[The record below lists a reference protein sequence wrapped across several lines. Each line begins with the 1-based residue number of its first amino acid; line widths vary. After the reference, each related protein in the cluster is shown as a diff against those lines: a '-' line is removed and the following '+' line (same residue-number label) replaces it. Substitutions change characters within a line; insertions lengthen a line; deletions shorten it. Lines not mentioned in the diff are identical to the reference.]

1 MKFGQFE
8 GFGNATG
15 MGNRPAIIVIDFMDG
30 FTDPQSPLG
39 ADFDN
44 EVKATKELLDAA
56 RKSGVPIIF
65 TTVIYEEH
73 FQDGAYFVKKIPALK
88 ILKEDS
94 DWVKIDSRLER
105 SQTKEPLIVKKFASA
120 FFGTN
125 LSSLLS
131 YHRVDTAILT
141 GCTTSGCVRA
151 TAVDALQHGYRVVIP
166 EECVGDRSQK
176 AHEANLYDI
185 QTKYGDVVQLE
196 DLKKYFLNM
205 KGDKR
210 YV

>member
-1 MKFGQFE
+1 MKFDQFE
-8 GFGNATG
+8 GFGNYTG
-15 MGNRPAIIVIDFMDG
+15 LGSSPAIIVIDFMNG
-30 FTDPQSPLG
+30 FTDPRSPLG
-39 ADFDN
+39 ADFKD
-44 EVKATKELLDAA
+44 EVKATRELLGVA
-56 RKSGVPIIF
+56 REHGAPIIF
-65 TTVIYEEH
+65 TAVIYEEH
-73 FQDGAYFVKKIPALK
+73 FQDGAHFVKKIPALK
-88 ILKEDS
+88 ILKENS

-105 SQTKEPLIVKKFASA
+105 DRTREPLIIKKFASA

-131 YHRVDTAILT
+131 YYKVDTVILA

-185 QTKYGDVVQLE
+185 QTKYGDVVQLDE
-196 DLKKYFLNM
+196 LKKYFLNM